1 MQSVLLVEETG
12 ENHWHATSHWQT
24 WSHTCNVVSST
35 LCLSGIRS
43 FTFDNSKLFRDPSSL
58 NNKSYL
64 NQTYMQHG
72 CGKTMLKE
80 NAFENQLKWN
90 VAEQCC
96 CSVSH
101 SPCDVYRE

>member
-1 MQSVLLVEETG
+1 
-12 ENHWHATSHWQT
+12 
-24 WSHTCNVVSST
+24 
-35 LCLSGIRS
+35 
-43 FTFDNSKLFRDPSSL
+43 
-58 NNKSYL
+58 
-64 NQTYMQHG
+64 MQHG

>member
-1 MQSVLLVEETG
+1 
-12 ENHWHATSHWQT
+12 
-24 WSHTCNVVSST
+24 
-35 LCLSGIRS
+35 
-43 FTFDNSKLFRDPSSL
+43 
-58 NNKSYL
+58 
-64 NQTYMQHG
+64 MQHG

-90 VAEQCC
+90 VSEQCC